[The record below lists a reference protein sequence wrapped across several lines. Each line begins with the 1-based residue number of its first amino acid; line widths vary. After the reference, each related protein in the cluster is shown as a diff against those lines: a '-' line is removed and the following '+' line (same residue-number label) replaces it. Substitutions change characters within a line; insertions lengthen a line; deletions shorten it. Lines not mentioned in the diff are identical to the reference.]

1 MTWWKRLLL
10 FLVGNAPSLKRY
22 DEAGSGRSGMAARC
36 ASQGPI
42 GQPGRMPR
50 TRHVDARTVIGV
62 VLQNRRRWVVRAFV
76 FACVAALAIAVIGAF
91 VLGGIQES
99 ADQALN

>member
-1 MTWWKRLLL
+1 MRRAQGAAAWP
-10 FLVGNAPSLKRY
+10 LV
-22 DEAGSGRSGMAARC
+22 ARRR
-36 ASQGPI
+36 
-42 GQPGRMPR
+42 GQLDNRGEC
-50 TRHVDARTVIGV
+50 HVDARTVIGV